1 MIVAIYSR
9 ILRTLPLL
17 RLRPFDT
24 GTVDGRVKERHRRIT
39 LSALTS
45 VLAKIVSVST
55 ALISVPLT
63 LHYLG
68 AERYGMWMTMSS
80 LIAMLGFADLGM
92 GNGVLTAV
100 AHAYGNDDRDAIRR
114 IVSSGLFVLTLIAL
128 VILIVFGMCYNF
140 VPWYRIFNVNG
151 SVARNEA
158 APALALFVLCFA
170 LAVPTGIVQRVQ
182 MGLQRGFMA
191 SLWQCAGSALGL
203 GGVLIAIHLEAGLP
217 WLVLALVG
225 APLFASLLNSFLF
238 FGKMAPDIAPRR
250 SAISR
255 RAVHRIASAGV
266 FFLVLQIATSIT
278 YSSDNLL
285 IAQYLGAETV
295 TQYAVPD
302 KLFSL
307 VPMIVLMFFFPLWP
321 AYGEAI
327 ARGDAIWV
335 RRTLRKSL
343 KLAFLFSVSVCAL
356 LVAIAPWL
364 IIHWVG
370 RIVDPPLLLLS
381 AFAMWRVID
390 SCAITIAMF
399 LNGANLIRF
408 QALIAIF
415 FAIAALALKIY
426 LVPRIGIAGILFSTS
441 IAWLIFAGL
450 PLYIYVRRSTYLSPA
465 LNRQDSQISR
475 KISTDTTG

>member
-1 MIVAIYSR
+1 MIAALHSR

-24 GTVDGRVKERHRRIT
+24 STADGRVNERHRRIT
-39 LSALTS
+39 LSALAS
-45 VLAKIVSVST
+45 VLAKILSVSA

-80 LIAMLGFADLGM
+80 LIAMLGFADLGI

-100 AHAYGNDDRDAIRR
+100 ARAYGNDDREAIRR
-114 IVSSGLFVLTLIAL
+114 FVSSGLFVLALIAL
-128 VILIVFGMCYNF
+128 VIMLVFAMCYPF
-140 VPWYRIFNVNG
+140 VPWHRIFNVNG
-151 SVARNEA
+151 RLARSEA

-170 LAVPTGIVQRVQ
+170 LAIPTGIVQRVQ
-182 MGLQRGFMA
+182 MGLQRGFLA
-191 SLWQCAGSALGL
+191 SLWQCAASALGL
-203 GGVLIAIHLEAGLP
+203 AGLLIAIQLEAGLP

-225 APLFASLLNSFLF
+225 APLFAALMNSLLF
-238 FGKMAPDIAPRR
+238 FGKIAPDIAPRR
-250 SAISR
+250 SAISHQ
-255 RAVHRIASAGV
+255 AVRQIASAGAL
-266 FFLVLQIATSIT
+266 FLVLQIVMAVT
-278 YSSDNLL
+278 YSSDNVL
-285 IAQYLGAETV
+285 IAHYLGAEAV

-307 VPMIVLMFFFPLWP
+307 VPMVVLMFSFPLWP

-335 RRTLRKSL
+335 GRTLRRSL
-343 KLAFLFSVSVCAL
+343 KLAFSFSLSVCAL

-370 RIVDPPLLLLS
+370 HIVEPSLLLLL
-381 AFAMWRVID
+381 AFASWRIID
-390 SCAITIAMF
+390 SCAGTISIF

-408 QALIAIF
+408 QAIIAIF
-415 FAIAALALKIY
+415 FAIAALTLKIY
-426 LVPRIGIAGILFSTS
+426 LVPRIGISGILFSTS
-441 IAWLIFAGL
+441 IAWLTFVGL
-450 PLYIYVRRSTYLSPA
+450 PLYFYVRRLTYFRPL
-465 LNRQDSQISR
+465 
-475 KISTDTTG
+475 